1 MKSKNTVPE
10 LIVQN
15 ILSDLGL
22 SFESHTQI
30 NGCTPDIILKKEK
43 LAIFVHGCF
52 WHQHGCPSVRQLKRN
67 QFDIEMHKSTAKKR
81 DVSNLELVRSAGYKP
96 LVLWECELQ
105 QKQEVIKRIKRRVS
119 LSTLLVS

>member
-1 MKSKNTVPE
+1 MYARHNFKKRKVGYIRTWMLLAKV
-10 LIVQN
+10 I
-15 ILSDLGL
+15 I
-22 SFESHTQI
+22 
-30 NGCTPDIILKKEK
+30 DIK
-43 LAIFVHGCF
+43 GCF

-67 QFDIEMHKSTAKKR
+67 QFDIEMHKSTVKKR